1 MLYFPKDAISSLN
14 PLPLLLKKIFNRFLW
29 FQPIQDLF
37 GQESEK
43 VRSIQFPTTIYL
55 LAD

>member
-14 PLPLLLKKIFNRFLW
+14 PLPLLLNKLFNRFLW

-37 GQESEK
+37 GQASKEGK
-43 VRSIQFPTTIYL
+43 Q
-55 LAD
+55 